1 MFLRKTHL
9 TLAAGVMLAL
19 SACGGSAAGS
29 PAPAA
34 SSPAASAAAASAS
47 PAAAS
52 KPAAADKLKI
62 MVGGLSKQIYL
73 PNMLSER
80 LGYFKEQNLDV
91 QLIDESSGQSSENE
105 VLTGNVDAGSG
116 SYNHTIELQALGKLM
131 ETVVQF
137 QVAPGEAEVVAANK
151 ADQIKSAADLK
162 GKNLGVTE
170 LGSGTHTLTMALLG
184 KAGVP

>member
-1 MFLRKTHL
+1 MFPRKTHL

-34 SSPAASAAAASAS
+34 SSPAAPVASSAS
-47 PAAAS
+47 AS

-105 VLTGNVDAGSG
+105 VLTGNVYAG
-116 SYNHTIELQALGKLM
+116 
-131 ETVVQF
+131 
-137 QVAPGEAEVVAANK
+137 
-151 ADQIKSAADLK
+151 
-162 GKNLGVTE
+162 
-170 LGSGTHTLTMALLG
+170 
-184 KAGVP
+184 